1 MAEQEIT
8 PEARQRKTY
17 RKWYESK
24 GAGYNDKRKE
34 RYANDPE
41 YRDRIKAQARE
52 TRERRKA
59 RGGVQET
66 SVIRDGVE
74 VYRVSAAAE
83 LLGKSPDALRSWMRK
98 GWVPENTEQV
108 HRCYRK
114 PQIKLMQRLVD
125 CIEKYRYAKNYED
138 RLQKVVDTVHA
149 NW

>member
-8 PEARQRKTY
+8 PQARQRKTY
-17 RKWYESK
+17 RKWYESS
-24 GAGYNDKRKE
+24 GGDYNQKRKE

-41 YRDRIKAQARE
+41 YRQRIKEQARE
-52 TRERRKA
+52 TRERRKE

-83 LLGKSPDALRSWMRK
+83 LLERSPDALRSWVRK

-108 HRCYRK
+108 HRFYTK
-114 PQIKLMQRLVD
+114 GQIKLMRQLVEV
-125 CIEKYRYAKNYED
+125 ITKYRYAKNYED
-138 RLQKVVDTVHA
+138 RLQKVVANVHA
-149 NW
+149 KW

>member
-1 MAEQEIT
+1 MDDQVIT

-17 RKWYESK
+17 RKWYESN
-24 GAGYNDKRKE
+24 GADYNEERKK

-41 YRDRIKAQARE
+41 YRDRIKAQAKE

-83 LLGKSPDALRSWMRK
+83 LLGKSPDALRSWVRK
-98 GWVPENTEQV
+98 GWVPEKTGQV
-108 HRCYRK
+108 HRFYTK
-114 PQIKLMQRLVD
+114 GQIKLMQRLVD
-125 CIEKYRYAKNYED
+125 VIKKYRYAKNYED
-138 RLQKVVDTVHA
+138 RLQQIVTKVHA

>member
-1 MAEQEIT
+1 MAEQQIT

-17 RKWYESK
+17 RKWYESN
-24 GAGYNDKRKE
+24 GSDYNQKRKD

-52 TRERRKA
+52 TRERRKE

-83 LLGKSPDALRSWMRK
+83 LLGKSPDALRSWVRK
-98 GWVPENTEQV
+98 GWVPENNEQV
-108 HRCYRK
+108 HRFYTK
-114 PQIKLMQRLVD
+114 AQIRLMQRLVD
-125 CIEKYRYAKNYED
+125 VIQKYRYAKNYED
-138 RLQKVVDTVHA
+138 RLQKVVDTIHA